1 MIEGFL
7 TTKQASAKSRIGTM
21 DEGERAELVKLLVD
35 RVTVHEDRYQITMAL
50 ERAGGITNASPGRR
64 GSLPSSGRWPTSQ
77 R

>member
-50 ERAGGITNASPGRR
+50 ERAGG
-64 GSLPSSGRWPTSQ
+64 
-77 R
+77 